1 MIDFQFVNTELLSL
15 KQSASWLQNV
25 VATENKKLGE
35 IVFIFFLVA
44 YLLEKNIAFLN
55 HDTLTDVITFDYCT
69 EKKISGDIFISV
81 DRIQENAKI
90 LSKYFIKKFNK
101 PILNIHPSLLPK
113 YKGLNTHFRAI
124 NNKEKFAG
132 CSVHYVNSKL
142 DSGKIILQRKIKIL
156 KNDSEKSLSKRLL
169 KIENQI
175 YPRAVRKF
183 VIANL

>member
-35 IVFIFFLVA
+35 IVFIFCRDA

-90 LSKYFIKKFNK
+90 FNVTFLNELDRVMVHGLLHLLGYNDKTKKDSAEMKAKEDFYLSIK
-101 PILNIHPSLLPK
+101 
-113 YKGLNTHFRAI
+113 
-124 NNKEKFAG
+124 
-132 CSVHYVNSKL
+132 
-142 DSGKIILQRKIKIL
+142 
-156 KNDSEKSLSKRLL
+156 
-169 KIENQI
+169 
-175 YPRAVRKF
+175 
-183 VIANL
+183 

>member
-1 MIDFQFVNTELLSL
+1 MIDFQFVNTELPSL

-35 IVFIFFLVA
+35 IVFIFCRDA

-90 LSKYFIKKFNK
+90 FNVTFLNELDRVMVHGLLHLLGYNDKTKKDSAEMKAKEDFYLSIK
-101 PILNIHPSLLPK
+101 
-113 YKGLNTHFRAI
+113 
-124 NNKEKFAG
+124 
-132 CSVHYVNSKL
+132 
-142 DSGKIILQRKIKIL
+142 
-156 KNDSEKSLSKRLL
+156 
-169 KIENQI
+169 
-175 YPRAVRKF
+175 
-183 VIANL
+183 

>member
-15 KQSASWLQNV
+15 KQSASWLQKV

-35 IVFIFFLVA
+35 IVFIFCRDA

-90 LSKYFIKKFNK
+90 FNVTFLNELDRVMVHGLLHLLGYKDKTKKDA
-101 PILNIHPSLLPK
+101 
-113 YKGLNTHFRAI
+113 TQM
-124 NNKEKFAG
+124 KEKENFYL
-132 CSVHYVNSKL
+132 S
-142 DSGKIILQRKIKIL
+142 IK
-156 KNDSEKSLSKRLL
+156 
-169 KIENQI
+169 
-175 YPRAVRKF
+175 
-183 VIANL
+183 

>member
-15 KQSASWLQNV
+15 KQSASWLQNI

-35 IVFIFFLVA
+35 IVFIFCRDA

-90 LSKYFIKKFNK
+90 FNVTFLNELDRVMVHGLLHLLGYNDKTKKDSAEMKAKEDFYLSIK
-101 PILNIHPSLLPK
+101 
-113 YKGLNTHFRAI
+113 
-124 NNKEKFAG
+124 
-132 CSVHYVNSKL
+132 
-142 DSGKIILQRKIKIL
+142 
-156 KNDSEKSLSKRLL
+156 
-169 KIENQI
+169 
-175 YPRAVRKF
+175 
-183 VIANL
+183 